1 MGSNASSS
9 SSILLCTED
18 SATLWGDDG
27 EVTEGAEL
35 VHDYSGFSGPQLE
48 SDELVESLMA
58 KEREQ
63 LTGTA
68 TGLYLER
75 LSHGGLEL
83 SCRNDAIDWI
93 CKVQARYSFGP
104 LCVYLAVNYL
114 DRFLSSKQLPACGT
128 KYVFE
133 ANAIQRMEVLLLSAL
148 EWRMHSVTPFSYI
161 AYFLNKFNEEKPLTN
176 DLVSRSTDLILDTL
190 KVTKFLQ
197 FRPCEIAAAVAL
209 SVAAEARSVDFHSA
223 LAGSKIPL
231 DKQNARRCHE
241 AIQEMALVKKNT
253 NTSASPSAVL
263 DATCF
268 SVESDDNRI
277 PGISLQTIDSSNVND
292 NQACSPASKR
302 TKLS

>member
-93 CKVQARYSFGP
+93 CKVRENQNLGTICF
-104 LCVYLAVNYL
+104 
-114 DRFLSSKQLPACGT
+114 RF
-128 KYVFE
+128 
-133 ANAIQRMEVLLLSAL
+133 
-148 EWRMHSVTPFSYI
+148 PFS
-161 AYFLNKFNEEKPLTN
+161 K
-176 DLVSRSTDLILDTL
+176 
-190 KVTKFLQ
+190 
-197 FRPCEIAAAVAL
+197 
-209 SVAAEARSVDFHSA
+209 
-223 LAGSKIPL
+223 
-231 DKQNARRCHE
+231 
-241 AIQEMALVKKNT
+241 
-253 NTSASPSAVL
+253 
-263 DATCF
+263 
-268 SVESDDNRI
+268 
-277 PGISLQTIDSSNVND
+277 
-292 NQACSPASKR
+292 
-302 TKLS
+302 